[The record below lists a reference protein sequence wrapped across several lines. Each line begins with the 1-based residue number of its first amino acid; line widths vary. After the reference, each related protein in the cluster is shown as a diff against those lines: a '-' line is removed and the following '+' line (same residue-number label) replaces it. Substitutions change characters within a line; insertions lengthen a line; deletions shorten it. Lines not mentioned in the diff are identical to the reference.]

1 MTRLN
6 QLAVEIHETAVE
18 KGWHD
23 RPRPIP
29 EHLALIHSE
38 VSEVLEEYRKPDFC
52 PESMGSELADIIIRT
67 LDLACVF
74 SIDMDLAVRVK
85 MDYNKT
91 RSYRHGDKRC

>member
-6 QLAVEIHETAVE
+6 ALAAEIHQTAVE

-38 VSEVLEEYRKPDFC
+38 VSEVLEEYRKPDFY
-52 PESMGSELADIIIRT
+52 PESMGGELADIIIRT
-67 LDLACVF
+67 LDLAAVF
-74 SIDMDLAVRVK
+74 NLDMDLAVRIK

-91 RSYRHGDKRC
+91 RPYRHGGKRC